1 MDGGSNDSGEDSV
14 DKGDGG
20 ESGSDVD
27 GIGKGS
33 SDRVG
38 NKDLRRMDRGTHS
51 VVGTEGGL
59 KGEGGGSRTGL
70 GKL

>member
-1 MDGGSNDSGEDSV
+1 VDGGGDDGGKDSV

-20 ESGSDVD
+20 ESGGDVD
-27 GIGKGS
+27 GIGEGGG
-33 SDRVG
+33 DGVG
-38 NKDLRRMDRGTHS
+38 NKDLRRMDRGTRS

-59 KGEGGGSRTGL
+59 EGEGGSGRTGL